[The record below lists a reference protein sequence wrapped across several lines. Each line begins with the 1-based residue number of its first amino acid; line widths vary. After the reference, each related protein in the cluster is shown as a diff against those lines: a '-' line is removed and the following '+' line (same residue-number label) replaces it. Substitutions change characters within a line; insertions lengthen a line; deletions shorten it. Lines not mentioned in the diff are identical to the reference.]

1 MQDLLLAILVDKEP
15 IKLAPSSSQIPALL
29 AKTKQ
34 NIFDVR
40 AQQQAAQRYQQRFQP
55 RPSSGGS
62 TPRDV
67 VMGEVSRRDSQ
78 VSVPGPPALL
88 PTASGI
94 NLAAEVDQVN
104 ADTAP
109 GNVSSNRKHL
119 HHVETRFYCPGMFLS
134 LEKFLNQNR
143 RFGFEKSCIVTCG
156 LGQSLPLGC
165 ARCCSML
172 LFSACQHV
180 LILHELMMHSV

>member
-1 MQDLLLAILVDKEP
+1 MAILVDKEP

-55 RPSSGGS
+55 RPSSAGS

-67 VMGEVSRRDSQ
+67 VMGEASRRDSQ
-78 VSVPGPPALL
+78 VSVPGLPALL

-104 ADTAP
+104 GDAAP
-109 GNVSSNRKHL
+109 GDVCPIAHTHL
-119 HHVETRFYCPGMFLS
+119 RSGSEPAFGMCVLS
-134 LEKFLNQNR
+134 L
-143 RFGFEKSCIVTCG
+143 
-156 LGQSLPLGC
+156 
-165 ARCCSML
+165 
-172 LFSACQHV
+172 SAV
-180 LILHELMMHSV
+180 ALSVSA

>member
-1 MQDLLLAILVDKEP
+1 LNIGIAFLQDLLLAILVDKEP

-55 RPSSGGS
+55 RPSSAGN

-67 VMGEVSRRDSQ
+67 VMGEASRRDSQ

-104 ADTAP
+104 GDTAP
-109 GNVSSNRKHL
+109 GNV
-119 HHVETRFYCPGMFLS
+119 
-134 LEKFLNQNR
+134 
-143 RFGFEKSCIVTCG
+143 
-156 LGQSLPLGC
+156 
-165 ARCCSML
+165 CSI
-172 LFSACQHV
+172 AHT
-180 LILHELMMHSV
+180 HSRSV

>member
-1 MQDLLLAILVDKEP
+1 MHIGVAVLQDLLLAILVDKEP

-62 TPRDV
+62 NPRDV
-67 VMGEVSRRDSQ
+67 VMGEASRRDSQ
-78 VSVPGPPALL
+78 VSLPGPPALL

-109 GNVSSNRKHL
+109 GNDCSYAHTNLRLQVIFAHL
-119 HHVETRFYCPGMFLS
+119 R
-134 LEKFLNQNR
+134 
-143 RFGFEKSCIVTCG
+143 
-156 LGQSLPLGC
+156 
-165 ARCCSML
+165 
-172 LFSACQHV
+172 
-180 LILHELMMHSV
+180 ILT

>member
-1 MQDLLLAILVDKEP
+1 LAILVDKEP

-40 AQQQAAQRYQQRFQP
+40 GQQQAAQRYQQRFQP
-55 RPSSGGS
+55 RPSSAGN

-67 VMGEVSRRDSQ
+67 VMGEASRRDSQ

-104 ADTAP
+104 GDTAP
-109 GNVSSNRKHL
+109 GNV
-119 HHVETRFYCPGMFLS
+119 
-134 LEKFLNQNR
+134 
-143 RFGFEKSCIVTCG
+143 
-156 LGQSLPLGC
+156 
-165 ARCCSML
+165 CSI
-172 LFSACQHV
+172 AHT
-180 LILHELMMHSV
+180 HSRSV

>member
-1 MQDLLLAILVDKEP
+1 LAILVDKEP

-55 RPSSGGS
+55 RPSSGAS

-67 VMGEVSRRDSQ
+67 VMGEASRRDSQ

-109 GNVSSNRKHL
+109 GNDSYTAHTHLSFESEPVYGTCTLLLSVVALSVS
-119 HHVETRFYCPGMFLS
+119 
-134 LEKFLNQNR
+134 
-143 RFGFEKSCIVTCG
+143 
-156 LGQSLPLGC
+156 
-165 ARCCSML
+165 A
-172 LFSACQHV
+172 
-180 LILHELMMHSV
+180 

>member
-1 MQDLLLAILVDKEP
+1 MQDLLLAILVDKEH

-55 RPSSGGS
+55 RPSSAGG

-67 VMGEVSRRDSQ
+67 VMGAASRRDSQ
-78 VSVPGPPALL
+78 VSLPGPPALL

-94 NLAAEVDQVN
+94 NLAAEVDQVSGG
-104 ADTAP
+104 TAP
-109 GNVSSNRKHL
+109 GNV
-119 HHVETRFYCPGMFLS
+119 CPTAHTQLRSGS
-134 LEKFLNQNR
+134 EPA
-143 RFGFEKSCIVTCG
+143 FGV
-156 LGQSLPLGC
+156 C
-165 ARCCSML
+165 AML
-172 LFSACQHV
+172 L
-180 LILHELMMHSV
+180 SVNALSV